1 MDGLV
6 LEGVALNAI
15 ADALGTPVWVYGAGT
30 MRARLARL
38 RSALT
43 SAGLDAGIHYAVKAN
58 GHLAVLRLFA
68 AEGAGGDVVSEGE
81 LCRALAAGIPASR
94 IVYSGV
100 GKSERELRF
109 ALGQGIAQ
117 FNVESAEEL
126 DMLSGLA
133 AGMGLKARVALR
145 VNPDIDAGTHEKIS
159 TGRAEDKFGVAYADA
174 AFLYARASSLPGI
187 KARGLAV
194 HIGSQ
199 IFSVA
204 PYRAAYGRVAELV
217 VALRAAGIGSRRS
230 IAVAAL
236 ELPTGMSRKGA
247 PWRSRARSG
256 RRWAALGFA

>member
-1 MDGLV
+1 M
-6 LEGVALNAI
+6 
-15 ADALGTPVWVYGAGT
+15 
-30 MRARLARL
+30 
-38 RSALT
+38 
-43 SAGLDAGIHYAVKAN
+43 
-58 GHLAVLRLFA
+58 
-68 AEGAGGDVVSEGE
+68 
-81 LCRALAAGIPASR
+81 
-94 IVYSGV
+94 

-199 IFSVA
+199 ILSVA
-204 PYRAAYGRVAELV
+204 PYRAAYGT
-217 VALRAAGIGSRRS
+217 RR
-230 IAVAAL
+230 
-236 ELPTGMSRKGA
+236 
-247 PWRSRARSG
+247 RARGGVADGGASG
-256 RRWAALGFA
+256 RDGRLRWRPWNCLRG